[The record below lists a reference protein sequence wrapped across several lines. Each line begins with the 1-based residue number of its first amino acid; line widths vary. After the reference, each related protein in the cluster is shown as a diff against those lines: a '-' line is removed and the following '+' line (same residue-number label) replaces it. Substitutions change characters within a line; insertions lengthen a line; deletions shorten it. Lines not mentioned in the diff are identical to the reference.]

1 MKSLTQMETRLK
13 ELEAAIK
20 ETEARLPAHSV
31 KPPVMMDL
39 LALEDEYET
48 LMQHIRSRKAG
59 KVDTCSNEGPASKDV
74 NDA

>member
-1 MKSLTQMETRLK
+1 MKARLK

-31 KPPVMMDL
+31 KPPVMMEL

-48 LMQHIRSRKAG
+48 LRQQIRDCQAAG
-59 KVDTCSNEGPASKDV
+59 RPDKNATPH
-74 NDA
+74 

>member
-1 MKSLTQMETRLK
+1 MKSLAQMKARLK

-20 ETEARLPAHSV
+20 ETELRLPAHSV

-48 LMQHIRSRKAG
+48 LTQKIRSYTSATDG
-59 KVDTCSNEGPASKDV
+59 E
-74 NDA
+74 

>member
-1 MKSLTQMETRLK
+1 MQSLAQMVNRLK

-39 LALEDEYET
+39 LALEDEYED
-48 LMQHIRSRKAG
+48 LVKQIRSQKA
-59 KVDTCSNEGPASKDV
+59 VDVDASGSENPASTEL

>member
-1 MKSLTQMETRLK
+1 MESLSQMEARLK
-13 ELEAAIK
+13 VLASAIR

-48 LMQHIRSRKAG
+48 LVRQIRAFKAG
-59 KVDTCSNEGPASKDV
+59 RSED
-74 NDA
+74 